1 MNPAVVA
8 PDGFDI
14 VDYSAGAV
22 LHPDHRRTLGSIAR
36 VLQHAAA
43 NKLFEGDSAH
53 LQALNDYIS
62 QTHLRFRKFFK
73 AACEVPDPEERFNVN
88 EYSEMVALNKPVIYI
103 TLEELISTH
112 RLLLEHQDLIA
123 PDNDD
128 PLHELLDD
136 LGEVPTVQSLIGES
150 MVQPTDPNAE
160 QLLANYGKIE
170 VSLTL
175 ANKFDIFK
183 SSEDQPD
190 IKGLL
195 LRVNN
200 KAANGKGKKEKRPI
214 LSYTA
219 ARLHEKGVLLEV
231 EDLPVSQFRNVI
243 FDIVRCEE
251 EVGTFQVKAR
261 FMGVDMEKFPL
272 RYQVKELHVQRACA
286 FNLGAAYVEAG
297 KAEKGLEFL
306 KRSQPQDI
314 NEGGTEKIAD
324 LHFNFGA
331 AYDLLGDVVRAVE
344 HYRMAS
350 DLYGSQEEWQN
361 EADALMKLAFCHLNM
376 KATSS
381 AAQCFQKAGD
391 QYKAV
396 GRLHLAATA
405 FKEASSLMLKS
416 KEFTEETIL
425 NILNACKELC
435 DCIHNEEGLGNLYN
449 DVGLGFSQ
457 LMQFHKAAEC
467 FEKALPFCQ
476 AKKQDHKRE
485 AVVLQN
491 LGAIYN
497 TMDKFQQAL
506 HFHKEAAALHGC
518 MGNRNAQ
525 GQCFSNLAFAFSQ
538 LGEYEEAEENYLHA
552 LLAFRDTGDF
562 HGQYQSCEGLGAI
575 KVRLREPDRAILYYK
590 EALSLISKCKDMSGS
605 AQERLVNKLTDT
617 IQYKLCSDS
626 SFFSRGVTKTALPFV
641 VSTGKCLMFKLRFL
655 LGLGAIVTS
664 HCSRGLWAHASR
676 SACPLVGET
685 GWLKWARPQSNIHT
699 MEGGKP
705 MKFLSQE
712 EAQKIDEELFTE
724 YRFSV
729 DQLMELAGLSCATA
743 IAKGFEPTIV
753 YPKRPSKPLF
763 ENLTTQCE
771 KMDIR
776 FLSEFPAEP
785 EVIDEAYNLVV
796 DAIFGF
802 SFKGAVREPFNSII
816 GTLKKVTIPIASV
829 DIPSGW
835 DVEVGSPDG
844 IQPDMLISLTAPKK
858 SALQFQGRYH
868 FLGGRFVPTALESK
882 YKLNLPE
889 YPGTD
894 CVIQI
899 M

>member
-1 MNPAVVA
+1 MAFEAVRL
-8 PDGFDI
+8 PTTSLQYECQPYRSKKKKKKMTEERKIGS
-14 VDYSAGAV
+14 SANQA
-22 LHPDHRRTLGSIAR
+22 
-36 VLQHAAA
+36 LQMQTEIEALTAAGHEA
-43 NKLFEGDSAH
+43 L
-53 LQALNDYIS
+53 LQANRTEALA
-62 QTHLRFRKFFK
+62 KFKK
-73 AACEVPDPEERFNVN
+73 AFLT
-88 EYSEMVALNKPVIYI
+88 S
-103 TLEELISTH
+103 LE
-112 RLLLEHQDLIA
+112 
-123 PDNDD
+123 
-128 PLHELLDD
+128 
-136 LGEVPTVQSLIGES
+136 
-150 MVQPTDPNAE
+150 
-160 QLLANYGKIE
+160 
-170 VSLTL
+170 
-175 ANKFDIFK
+175 
-183 SSEDQPD
+183 
-190 IKGLL
+190 
-195 LRVNN
+195 
-200 KAANGKGKKEKRPI
+200 
-214 LSYTA
+214 
-219 ARLHEKGVLLEV
+219 
-231 EDLPVSQFRNVI
+231 
-243 FDIVRCEE
+243 
-251 EVGTFQVKAR
+251 
-261 FMGVDMEKFPL
+261 
-272 RYQVKELHVQRACA
+272 VKELHVQRACA

-552 LLAFRDTGDF
+552 LLAFRDTVVQVFHLLTSKTFDTRPGDF

-626 SFFSRGVTKTALPFV
+626 SFFSRGVTKTALPFKGLPENPSPFEAIMSNQQRHPQEQHIPIRPMV
-641 VSTGKCLMFKLRFL
+641 INSAPHFMNGENSHLRTEDRIPVKPDRHSKEDVLKESAFVSPQDENG
-655 LGLGAIVTS
+655 G
-664 HCSRGLWAHASR
+664 
-676 SACPLVGET
+676 P
-685 GWLKWARPQSNIHT
+685 RPENSD
-699 MEGGKP
+699 
-705 MKFLSQE
+705 FSQKN
-712 EAQKIDEELFTE
+712 EA
-724 YRFSV
+724 
-729 DQLMELAGLSCATA
+729 LAGVTKSDVRKTDRRETQ
-743 IAKGFEPTIV
+743 EPT
-753 YPKRPSKPLF
+753 YLMMLPQANRNLNNTCLQPDQNSQNHKLQKPQKSDYHS
-763 ENLTTQCE
+763 ETM
-771 KMDIR
+771 KMKTV
-776 FLSEFPAEP
+776 EP
-785 EVIDEAYNLVV
+785 EKNASHIMNSEDTID
-796 DAIFGF
+796 D
-802 SFKGAVREPFNSII
+802 KQ
-816 GTLKKVTIPIASV
+816 
-829 DIPSGW
+829 
-835 DVEVGSPDG
+835 DG
-844 IQPDMLISLTAPKK
+844 RK
-858 SALQFQGRYH
+858 SQKRDKSQSR
-868 FLGGRFVPTALESK
+868 VCT
-882 YKLNLPE
+882 
-889 YPGTD
+889 
-894 CVIQI
+894 V